1 MTDLIQLF
9 DQYIKP
15 ELVILIPV
23 LYIINTVMEK
33 TKLKEIHV
41 PYILGGISILLAG
54 IYTLATAQV
63 YTVQSVLLSVFTSL
77 TQGVLLAGASTYIEM
92 LAVKIPRSCRNCGIP
107 GMEEDLQ
114 QTGDSNQDAEI
125 IDETTQE

>member
-1 MTDLIQLF
+1 MTDLIGLF

-15 ELVILIPV
+15 ELVILLPV

-41 PYILGGISILLAG
+41 PYILGGISILLCG
-54 IYTLATAQV
+54 IYTLATAQA
-63 YTVQSVLLSVFTSL
+63 YTIQSVLLSVFTSL

-92 LAVKIPRSCRNCGIP
+92 LAVKIPRSCRDCGVLQL
-107 GMEEDLQ
+107 EEILQ
-114 QTGDSNQDAEI
+114 QTGTQNQEET
-125 IDETTQE
+125 IDETIQE